1 MVENKDL
8 SGLNDIEVEENRTK
22 YGYNIITPPKN
33 TPWYIIYISKFKDPI
48 IVILLI
54 AAIISLVFGFIKN
67 EYAESIGIIVTIF
80 LATWVGFYQE
90 YDAKKKFEAL
100 NSEKDF
106 ELVKVV
112 RNGIVVEITKD
123 KLVFGDLVLIS
134 AGDEI
139 PADIRLI
146 QSMNMKVSEATMT
159 GESLAV
165 AKYPIDYEFQG
176 SGFAPD
182 MLLRGTTVEE
192 GFGRGVVVSVGD
204 DTEIGKTTRQASQ
217 ETHQKTPLERM
228 LALLA
233 KKISVVGFS
242 VAILMFIIL
251 NITHWDFAFGTNKFS
266 LLSLDTFYTEL
277 QFFMGAVVVIIVSVP
292 EGLPLSVALA
302 LSFSMKT
309 MAKEKNLVKKMH
321 ACETIGAVN
330 VIFTDKTGT
339 LTQNVMKVVDV
350 DVLNENIDK
359 FHLIG
364 ALNSTANW
372 SSDFNPIG
380 NPTECAIL
388 KYVGYEKSLSIRDGY
403 TIKSCIPFSS
413 QTKYMATYI
422 HDNNSEERFIL
433 IKGAPEVISRI
444 IGENTF
450 MTKISNEQ
458 NKGRRAISGAII
470 YEDDL
475 EKVKDNITDGIVSDK
490 SHYVGSW
497 FIEDPIR
504 EDVPMAIKKCYDAGI
519 DVVMMTGDNINTGTE
534 IARQAGFRDIWAIE
548 AKDFDDAIKKRNNG
562 RIMPNVITRCTPANK
577 LDILKWTQSKHMIC
591 AMTGDGVNDSPS
603 LNYADVGI
611 AMGSGT
617 SVAKEAA
624 DIVLLDDAFPS
635 IVTGIKW
642 GRSLF
647 KNIRNFL
654 FLQLSINLSACLVTL
669 VGPFLEISMP
679 FTVMQFLWINLVM
692 DSLAAIALTSEKAND
707 RVLKDMPR
715 DKNEFI
721 INRHLGRHIL
731 VFGLLIFIVSVVI
744 LLLINDFSW
753 LNTSVF
759 FAIYMTLNWWNM
771 FNARVVGKNK
781 SVFAGIFRNHKF
793 WIISLLVMTTTI
805 LIVQFGGSVFRCE
818 PLSFNAWVCIIL
830 FTSPILLVKEI
841 LHVIEVKNR

>member
-8 SGLNDIEVEENRTK
+8 SGLNDIEVEENRAK

-112 RNGIVVEITKD
+112 RNGIVVEVTKD

-242 VAILMFIIL
+242 VAAIMFVVL
-251 NITHWDFAFGTNKFS
+251 NITHWDFALGTNKFS

-388 KYVGYEKSLSIRDGY
+388 KYVGYENSLSIRDGY

-433 IKGAPEVISRI
+433 IKGAPEVIARI

-548 AKDFDDAIKKRNNG
+548 AKDFDDAVKTQNNG
-562 RIMPNVITRCTPANK
+562 RIMPNVITRCTPSNK
-577 LDILKWTQSKHMIC
+577 LDILKWTQSKQMIC

-654 FLQLSINLSACLVTL
+654 FLQLSINLSACLITL
-669 VGPFLEISMP
+669 VGPFLDISMP

-692 DSLAAIALTSEKAND
+692 DSLAAIALTSEKADD

-715 DKNEFI
+715 NKNEFI
-721 INRHLGRHIL
+721 INRQLGRHIL
-731 VFGLLIFIVSVVI
+731 VFGLSIFIVSVVI

-753 LNTSVF
+753 LNTSTF

-793 WIISLLVMTTTI
+793 WTISLLVMITTI

-841 LHVIEVKNR
+841 FHVIEVKNR